1 MNFCNR
7 ESTQFEDLERLAGV
21 READMA
27 LALFDHIE
35 CGLIVCDGHG
45 RIQFANDA
53 AQQELASQLV
63 LQRGGGRLH
72 GVANGSEEL
81 HNAIRRAAT
90 DGRRILVLL
99 RGAGDEL
106 MVSVMPLQIALRG
119 HVLVILGRRQ
129 PCSDLGL
136 ELLATCYGL
145 TLAERKVLRAL
156 IHRSTPCEIAKAH
169 AVKLTTIRT
178 QILSI
183 RSKFGSRS
191 IEDLMLRAAQVPPVT
206 GALRQTG
213 TARPYA
219 SNLQAA

>member
-1 MNFCNR
+1 MNICDQV
-7 ESTQFEDLERLAGV
+7 STQLDELERLTGLL
-21 READMA
+21 EADMA
-27 LALFDHIE
+27 LALFNQIE
-35 CGLIVCDGHG
+35 CGLIVCDEHG
-45 RIQFANDA
+45 RIHFANHS
-53 AQQELASQLV
+53 AQQELASQFV
-63 LQRGGGRLH
+63 LRRGGGRLH
-72 GVANGSEEL
+72 AIGSDSEEL
-81 HNAIRRAAT
+81 HNAIRRAAS
-90 DGRRILVLL
+90 DSRRILVRL

-106 MVSVMPLQIALRG
+106 MVSVMPLQIALCG

-156 IHRSTPCEIAKAH
+156 IRRSTPCEIAKAH
-169 AVKLTTIRT
+169 AVKLSTIRT

-206 GALRQTG
+206 GALRHTG
-213 TARPYA
+213 TLP
-219 SNLQAA
+219 SSTSLQAA